1 MHFFKK
7 LFLWLKAFFKEIC
20 KPFFALPR
28 TQQRAFVLT
37 FVVGCCVAFALTHLL
52 TRPMH
57 SELDISMRPIN
68 APKRKLKGKV
78 WLISYAAGG
87 QWTNQVLFK
96 NRNFLNY
103 SAIGRGVDA
112 VINYGRQDLDATFY
126 QNNKALLDR
135 PRGGGYWLWKP
146 YIILKTLNM
155 VPEND
160 VVVYMDAGS
169 AIAKDITPL
178 VNLLAHKDLV
188 LFQSTPGQTAGTI
201 KRDALYLTGLDDEK
215 YLKKTR
221 LSASFLAVKNT
232 AYTRGF
238 VKKWL
243 TYMCDPRIPTDA
255 PSTILPEYPMFRYNA
270 HDEAVLTCCYFQEMN
285 KPNFQTNPRIF
296 IYPRTRVCMW
306 QGFMDSIIGRPRKWK
321 PNRGYEHARLAG
333 KLSYDYFLHHRRRE
347 DTLTLTTRFLRAIR
361 HPYMTK
367 PTDPNIKEADLDDTN
382 GLAPGEIEKLD

>member
-1 MHFFKK
+1 
-7 LFLWLKAFFKEIC
+7 
-20 KPFFALPR
+20 
-28 TQQRAFVLT
+28 
-37 FVVGCCVAFALTHLL
+37 
-52 TRPMH
+52 MH

-68 APKRKLKGKV
+68 TPKRKLKGKV

-126 QNNKALLDR
+126 QKNKAILDR

-160 VVVYMDAGS
+160 VVVYMDTGV
-169 AIAKDITPL
+169 AITKDITPL
-178 VNLLAHKDLV
+178 VNLLAHKDLI

-215 YLKKTR
+215 YLRKTS
-221 LSASFLAVKNT
+221 LSAGFLVVKNT
-232 AYTRGF
+232 PYARDF
-238 VKKWL
+238 LKKWL
-243 TYMCDPRIPTDA
+243 TYMCDPRILTDD
-255 PSTILPEYPMFRYNA
+255 PSTILPEYPLFHSHG
-270 HDEAVLTCCYFQEMN
+270 HDQAVLTCCYFQEQN
-285 KPNFQTNPRIF
+285 KSSFKTNPKIF

-306 QGFMDSIIGRPRKWK
+306 QGLMDSIIGRPRKWK
-321 PNRGYEHARLAG
+321 PNRSYEHPRLAG
-333 KLSYDYFLHHRRRE
+333 KLAYDYFFTTQTARGYPNPDNTLFKGHQAPLHHQTCRPQHQRSR
-347 DTLTLTTRFLRAIR
+347 
-361 HPYMTK
+361 P
-367 PTDPNIKEADLDDTN
+367 
-382 GLAPGEIEKLD
+382 